1 MKKIIINILRPVF
14 YLLHCLYGYNF
25 SFNLRRIVDKLYTL
39 WISNSIARMGRASVI
54 GKDCTLR
61 GGEYIEI
68 GEYTGIGR
76 HSVITCWDSY
86 MGEKFSPSIKIGNDC
101 SIGEY
106 CHITSTNN
114 IEIGNGVLTGR
125 WVTITDNSH
134 GKSLTS
140 EMDIPP
146 VERKIYS
153 KGKVIIGDKVWIGD
167 KASIMAGVCVGKC
180 VIIAANA
187 VVTKDVP
194 EYTIVA
200 GVPAKIIKRLSE
212 NKTVI

>member
-1 MKKIIINILRPVF
+1 MKKVIIDILRLVF

-25 SFNLRRIVDKLYTL
+25 SFNLRNRVDKLYTL
-39 WISNSIARMGRASVI
+39 WISNSIAKIGKTSVI

-61 GGEYIEI
+61 GGKYIEI
-68 GEYTGIGR
+68 GEDTGIGR

-106 CHITSTNN
+106 CHITSTNY

-134 GKSLTS
+134 GKPLIS
-140 EMDIPP
+140 EIDIPP
-146 VERKIYS
+146 IERKIYS

-167 KASIMAGVCVGKC
+167 KVSIMAGVCVGKSA
-180 VIIAANA
+180 IIAANA

-194 EYTIVA
+194 EYAVVA
-200 GVPAKIIKRLSE
+200 GIPAKVVKRLSD
-212 NKTVI
+212 